1 MVLAAA
7 VAVQV
12 GEASAQDPAVHE
24 PVQLFRHELRQ
35 RAPARLI
42 GPLLLEGQK
51 VLLQHLVK
59 RGLFGLPAR
68 IDRAC

>member
-24 PVQLFRHELRQ
+24 PVQFIGHELGQ
-35 RAPARLI
+35 RPTVGLV

-51 VLLQHLVK
+51 VLL
-59 RGLFGLPAR
+59 
-68 IDRAC
+68 